1 MRPLLDRLF
10 GKKKSPESQE
20 LYFSRSIKE
29 VRKQLE
35 QGIFGQDDS
44 IVYRTFF
51 TAEPHER
58 ECLIVYPEAMT
69 ANDFVSDFVVRPL
82 SRETLDPGLKG
93 EALARYLVEHVLP
106 INAVKE
112 VTSIADAANEILTG
126 DAALFVDGCAS
137 AFIIPSKSLTFRQPT
152 EPSAEAVVRGPREA
166 FCESL
171 AVNITLVRRRIR
183 TPMLKFSYLQ
193 LGRQTQTKIAIAYV
207 EGLASPAIIEEVHQ
221 RISEIE
227 IDAVLD
233 SGYIEELIQD
243 APLSPFKTIGHT
255 ERPDIVAARLLEG
268 RVAILVDGTPVAL
281 TMPYL
286 FVESLQANEDY
297 FKHFALASVD
307 RLIRYIC
314 LFLGTST
321 PAIYLALL
329 AYHPILIP
337 TQLAVSISA
346 SRQGVPFPA
355 VIEVFMMGLI
365 FEIMREGGVRLPG
378 PIGQALS
385 IVGAI
390 VLGDAAVQA
399 QIVSAPMIIV
409 VAITAIAG
417 FAVPRVYGV
426 MILLR
431 AFFSL
436 CAGLLGL
443 YGYFIGVIAVT
454 IHMMSLRSF
463 GVPYMVNFTTFDPQ
477 NIKDTALRV
486 PWWHMRLRPRLI
498 GVRDP
503 QRLRK
508 DGER

>member
-1 MRPLLDRLF
+1 MRPLINRLF
-10 GKKKSPESQE
+10 GKRKSSEAQE
-20 LYFSRSIKE
+20 LFFSPSIKE
-29 VRKQLE
+29 IRKQLE
-35 QGIFGQDDS
+35 QGIFAQDDS

-51 TAEPHER
+51 TAEPHGR

-69 ANDFVSDFVVRPL
+69 SNDFVSEFVVKPL
-82 SRETLDPGLKG
+82 SEEVLEPGLRG
-93 EALARYLVEHVLP
+93 SALAAHLMEHVLP
-106 INAVKE
+106 ISAVKE
-112 VTSIADAANEILTG
+112 VSRLRDAVDDILTG

-137 AFIIPSKSLTFRQPT
+137 AFILPSKSVTIRLPT
-152 EPSAEAVVRGPREA
+152 EPSAESVVRGPREA

-183 TPMLKFSYLQ
+183 TPMLKFSYMQ
-193 LGRQTQTKIAIAYV
+193 LGRQTQTKVAIAHI
-207 EGLASPAIIEEVHQ
+207 EGIAAPAIVEEVHQ
-221 RISEIE
+221 RLSEIE
-227 IDAVLD
+227 IDGIID

-281 TMPYL
+281 TMPFL

-297 FKHFALASVD
+297 FKHFAIASVD

-314 LFLGTST
+314 LFLSTST
-321 PAIYLALL
+321 PAIYLALV

-337 TQLAVSISA
+337 TQLALSISA

-409 VAITAIAG
+409 VAITAISG
-417 FAVPRVYGV
+417 FAVPKIYGV
-426 MILLR
+426 MVLLR

-443 YGYFIGVIAVT
+443 YGYFVGVIAVT
-454 IHMMSLRSF
+454 IHLMSLRSF
-463 GVPYMVNFTTFDPQ
+463 GVPYMVNYTDFDPQ
-477 NIKDTALRV
+477 NIKDTAMRV
-486 PWWHMRLRPRLI
+486 PWWHMRLRPRLLAA
-498 GVRDP
+498 RNP
-503 QRLRK
+503 QRLRE